1 MAVNYD
7 PDSWQFV
14 PDLVSIGKEE
24 AEGRDERREALDW
37 CLENKW
43 ASKDVGCIERIDTAT
58 KHGWQMAVYRE

>member
-14 PDLVSIGKEE
+14 NDLDSINKEVQS
-24 AEGRDERREALDW
+24 RKERRDALDW
-37 CLENKW
+37 CFENKW
-43 ASKDVGCIERIDTAT
+43 ASKDIGCVERIDTAT